1 MLQNVLTNY
10 VAENVMNKIDRA
22 RLNNTSIVMIRKQR
36 TGNDVLIDFQVPSGI
51 REVSKIEI
59 LDNTSQVLSRMDLY
73 VPIETNTRFKYK
85 LEVRTNG

>member
-10 VAENVMNKIDRA
+10 IAENVMNKIDRA
-22 RLNNTSIVMIRKQR
+22 RLNNTSIVTIRKQR

-51 REVSKIEI
+51 REVSKIEL

-73 VPIETNTRFKYK
+73 VPIETSTRFKYK
-85 LEVRTNG
+85 LGVKTNG

>member
-10 VAENVMNKIDRA
+10 VAENVINKIDRA
-22 RLNNTSIVMIRKQR
+22 RLNNTSIVTIRKQR

>member
-1 MLQNVLTNY
+1 MLQNTMTNY
-10 VAENVMNKIDRA
+10 VAESIVNKIDRA
-22 RLNNTSIVMIRKQR
+22 RLNNTSIVTIRKQR
-36 TGNDVLIDFQVPSGI
+36 MDNNVLIDFQVPDGI
-51 REVSKIEI
+51 REVSKIEL

>member
-10 VAENVMNKIDRA
+10 VAENVINKIDRA
-22 RLNNTSIVMIRKQR
+22 RLNNTTVVNVRKQR
-36 TGNDVLIDFQVPSGI
+36 TDNNVLIDFQVPDEI
-51 REVSKIEI
+51 REISKIEI

>member
-10 VAENVMNKIDRA
+10 VAENVINKIDRA
-22 RLNNTSIVMIRKQR
+22 RLNNTTVVTIRKQR
-36 TGNDVLIDFQVPSGI
+36 TDNNVLIDFQVPDGI

>member
-22 RLNNTSIVMIRKQR
+22 RLNNTSIVTIRKQR

>member
-10 VAENVMNKIDRA
+10 VAENVINKIDRA
-22 RLNNTSIVMIRKQR
+22 RLNNTTVVTIRKQR
-36 TGNDVLIDFQVPSGI
+36 TDNNVLIDFQVPDGI
-51 REVSKIEI
+51 REISKIEI

>member
-10 VAENVMNKIDRA
+10 VAENVVNKIDRA
-22 RLNNTSIVMIRKQR
+22 RLNNTSIVTIRKQR

>member
-10 VAENVMNKIDRA
+10 VAENVINKIDRA
-22 RLNNTSIVMIRKQR
+22 RLNNTTVVTIRKQR
-36 TGNDVLIDFQVPSGI
+36 TDNNVLIDFQVPDGI
-51 REVSKIEI
+51 REISKVEI

>member
-1 MLQNVLTNY
+1 MLQNTMTNY
-10 VAENVMNKIDRA
+10 VAESIVNKIDRA
-22 RLNNTSIVMIRKQR
+22 RLNNTSIVTIRKQR
-36 TGNDVLIDFQVPSGI
+36 ADNNVLIDFQVPDGI
-51 REVSKIEI
+51 REVSKIEL

>member
-10 VAENVMNKIDRA
+10 VAENVINKIDRA
-22 RLNNTSIVMIRKQR
+22 RLNNTTVVTVRKQR
-36 TGNDVLIDFQVPSGI
+36 TDNNVLIDFQVPDGI
-51 REVSKIEI
+51 REISKIEI

>member
-10 VAENVMNKIDRA
+10 VAENVINKIDRA
-22 RLNNTSIVMIRKQR
+22 RLNNTTVVTIRKQR
-36 TGNDVLIDFQVPSGI
+36 TDNNVLIDFQVPDGM
-51 REVSKIEI
+51 REISKIEI

>member
-10 VAENVMNKIDRA
+10 VAENVINKIDRA
-22 RLNNTSIVMIRKQR
+22 RLNNTTVVTIRKQR
-36 TGNDVLIDFQVPSGI
+36 TENNVLIDFQVPDGI
-51 REVSKIEI
+51 REISKIEI

>member
-1 MLQNVLTNY
+1 MLQKVLTNY
-10 VAENVMNKIDRA
+10 VAENVINKIDRA
-22 RLNNTSIVMIRKQR
+22 RLNNTTVVTIRKQR
-36 TGNDVLIDFQVPSGI
+36 TDNNVLIDFQVPDGI
-51 REVSKIEI
+51 REISKIEI

>member
-10 VAENVMNKIDRA
+10 VAENVINKIDRA
-22 RLNNTSIVMIRKQR
+22 RLNNTTVVTIRKQR
-36 TGNDVLIDFQVPSGI
+36 TDNNVLIDFQVPDGI
-51 REVSKIEI
+51 REISKIEI

-85 LEVRTNG
+85 LVVRTNG

>member
-22 RLNNTSIVMIRKQR
+22 RLNNTLIVTIRKQR

>member
-10 VAENVMNKIDRA
+10 VAESVINKIDRA
-22 RLNNTSIVMIRKQR
+22 RLNNTSIVTIRKQR

>member
-10 VAENVMNKIDRA
+10 VAENVINKIDRA
-22 RLNNTSIVMIRKQR
+22 RLNNTTVVTIRKQR
-36 TGNDVLIDFQVPSGI
+36 TDNNVLIDFQVPDGI
-51 REVSKIEI
+51 REISKIEI

-85 LEVRTNG
+85 L

>member
-10 VAENVMNKIDRA
+10 VAENVINKIDRA
-22 RLNNTSIVMIRKQR
+22 RLNNTTVVTIRKQR
-36 TGNDVLIDFQVPSGI
+36 TDNNVLIDFQVPDGI
-51 REVSKIEI
+51 REVSKIEL
-59 LDNTSQVLSRMDLY
+59 LDNASQVLSRMDLY

>member
-1 MLQNVLTNY
+1 MLQNILTNY
-10 VAENVMNKIDRA
+10 VAENVINKIDRA
-22 RLNNTSIVMIRKQR
+22 RLNNTTVVTIRKQR
-36 TGNDVLIDFQVPSGI
+36 TDNNVLIDFQVPDGI
-51 REVSKIEI
+51 REISKIEI

>member
-10 VAENVMNKIDRA
+10 VAENVVNKIDRA
-22 RLNNTSIVMIRKQR
+22 RLNNTAIVTIRKQR

>member
-10 VAENVMNKIDRA
+10 VAENVINKIDRA
-22 RLNNTSIVMIRKQR
+22 RLNNTTVVTIRKQR
-36 TGNDVLIDFQVPSGI
+36 TDNNVLIEFQVPDGI
-51 REVSKIEI
+51 REISKIEI